1 MILFLLSFLAI
12 YSTLPKN
19 AFDSKNP
26 IFAFFYSSKSIFSQ
40 IAYNEF
46 KSASKIFKKVD
57 FLTIDCDS
65 HPYVCRKWSIIGVPT
80 FILLQNNSQFLYT
93 GIRSQQGFIDF
104 IESKTNI
111 LNNTIYKNPII
122 NLYSSNFDTFINNS
136 GFCNIVLCG
145 INWCR
150 YTIQIKNMLRNIS
163 NIYASDN
170 VRFGYL
176 NCVEFS
182 RDDYCKTIPEI
193 SFNVNGT
200 VVFEDMNSFLTVEK
214 SISKINSICG
224 KNRNVDGSLDKSM
237 GVSQEDIKNIQ
248 DFCNF
253 IKHHKK
259 LEVIQWIDDAYPNK
273 TYVKLIM
280 EKIYE
285 NGPNILN
292 NILNST
298 KLFFNYS
305 TISKKVKDNL
315 NVKLNILT
323 IFSRY
328 LE

>member
-1 MILFLLSFLAI
+1 
-12 YSTLPKN
+12 
-19 AFDSKNP
+19 
-26 IFAFFYSSKSIFSQ
+26 
-40 IAYNEF
+40 
-46 KSASKIFKKVD
+46 
-57 FLTIDCDS
+57 
-65 HPYVCRKWSIIGVPT
+65 
-80 FILLQNNSQFLYT
+80 
-93 GIRSQQGFIDF
+93 
-104 IESKTNI
+104 
-111 LNNTIYKNPII
+111 
-122 NLYSSNFDTFINNS
+122 
-136 GFCNIVLCG
+136 
-145 INWCR
+145 
-150 YTIQIKNMLRNIS
+150 
-163 NIYASDN
+163 
-170 VRFGYL
+170 
-176 NCVEFS
+176 
-182 RDDYCKTIPEI
+182 
-193 SFNVNGT
+193 
-200 VVFEDMNSFLTVEK
+200 
-214 SISKINSICG
+214 
-224 KNRNVDGSLDKSM
+224 M

-315 NVKLNILT
+315 NVKLNILA